1 MLEEFCDIEIL
12 VAHGEEANV
21 HNKAIELSQEFVWR
35 RFLEEYLELL
45 DKEGRIFIHL
55 QKANNG

>member
-21 HNKAIELSQEFVWR
+21 HNKAIELSQEFV
-35 RFLEEYLELL
+35 
-45 DKEGRIFIHL
+45 
-55 QKANNG
+55 